1 MGCLNSKNTGDKD
14 AKSKQEQKR
23 PAPKVTQGVRELRKQ
38 YDVERSALGSGS
50 YGQVFRAVNKKD
62 KTHVVA
68 IKVIEKKDL
77 TAEEITDIMN
87 EVTILQTLDHPNI
100 VNYYETYDD
109 HKYLY
114 LVMQN
119 CSGGELFDSI
129 ERFEKKGKPYSEK
142 MAAETI

>member
-1 MGCLNSKNTGDKD
+1 
-14 AKSKQEQKR
+14 
-23 PAPKVTQGVRELRKQ
+23 
-38 YDVERSALGSGS
+38 
-50 YGQVFRAVNKKD
+50 VFRAVNKKD